1 MNQRTYGFL
10 RLIPTVA
17 TFIFAWSLC
26 FPGIATPAMPR
37 ASSVWTLPF
46 SEPFTLTQGF
56 APPDKPWLSGSR
68 GIWVNIGSEDPSLR
82 SPCNGTVVFS
92 GMLAGAKS
100 FPLIARESIPPLSQQ
115 LLPSALARPCSAGSA
130 SVRLPRPSRR
140 IRTCGRAIF
149 TGVRKLVVIATSIRS
164 ECSKD
169 IRG

>member
-10 RLIPTVA
+10 RLIPAVA
-17 TFIFAWSLC
+17 TFIFAWNLC

-37 ASSVWTLPF
+37 ASSVWALPF
-46 SEPFTLTQGF
+46 SQPFTLAQGF

-92 GMLAGAKS
+92 GMLAG
-100 FPLIARESIPPLSQQ
+100 REVLSIDSIPPLSQQ
-115 LLPSALARPCSAGSA
+115 LLPSTLARPCSAGSA
-130 SVRLPRPSRR
+130 SVRLSRPSRR

-169 IRG
+169 TRG